1 MAFTIQIKRRALRK
15 IEELDQKRKKAAR
28 DAVLLLKEDPVPF
41 RLLDVVK
48 LKGYDNVYR
57 VRIGQLRV
65 VYVVAWAERRI
76 LIHYIGPRESA
87 YE

>member
-1 MAFTIQIKRRALRK
+1 MAFTVEIKRRALRTVEK
-15 IEELDQKRKKAAR
+15 LGQKRKKAVG
-28 DAVLLLKEDPVPF
+28 DAILVLKEDPVPF

-57 VRIGQLRV
+57 VRLGGLRI
-65 VYVVAWAERRI
+65 VYAVLWSERRI